1 MNNILEQVKEVGIK
15 ERLSLEKHKAKEK
28 AVGLNIQEHI
38 SAIHR
43 RKEKASWTTHSIRGT
58 QE

>member
-1 MNNILEQVKEVGIK
+1 MNNILEQLKEVGIK

-38 SAIHR
+38 SAIHL
-43 RKEKASWTTHSIRGT
+43 RKEKAD
-58 QE
+58 